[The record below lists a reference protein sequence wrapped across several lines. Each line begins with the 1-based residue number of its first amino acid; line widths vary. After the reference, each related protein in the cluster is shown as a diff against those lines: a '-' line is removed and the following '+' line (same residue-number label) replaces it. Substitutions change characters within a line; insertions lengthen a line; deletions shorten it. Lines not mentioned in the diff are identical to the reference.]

1 MRVLLINFATFS
13 LWLLPTVQKEDA
25 VKTLDYLNL
34 SPFDSLS
41 QPSPYDIRR
50 LGEEGNIGAAMKVK
64 HLSKYFQIISTKP
77 KPPNYSSVGPF
88 GWSQNLSLPLDESQF
103 RSKPKPPMKTP
114 IKAKK
119 TFGWGNFYL
128 NIKTTKFSLLVTS
141 KIVDH
146 INGTFSVYFRHNSSH
161 LGNISMSMVPP
172 SKAMEWEDVRSPELQ
187 FRNQPQSTINAHQQE
202 MKALNCR
209 VEYQR
214 TNRAKKTKPCL
225 YDPSQTCYSEHTQS
239 NAAWIC
245 AMPFKVFCIFI
256 SFLSTDYKLV
266 QKVCPDYNFQ
276 ADLQHFGRR
285 G

>member
-1 MRVLLINFATFS
+1 MCS
-13 LWLLPTVQKEDA
+13 QVQKEDA

-41 QPSPYDIRR
+41 QASPYDIRR
-50 LGEEGNIGAAMKVK
+50 LGEDGNIGAAMKVK
-64 HLSKYFQIISTKP
+64 HLSKDFQIVSTKT
-77 KPPNYSSVGPF
+77 KPTNYSSVGPH
-88 GWSQNLSLPLDESQF
+88 GWSQNLSLPLDQSQL

-119 TFGWGNFYL
+119 SFGWGNFYL

-146 INGTFSVYFRHNSSH
+146 INGTFSVYFRHNSSR
-161 LGNISMSMVPP
+161 LGNISVSIVPP
-172 SKAMEWEDVRSPELQ
+172 SKAVEWEDVGSPELQ
-187 FRNQPQSTINAHQQE
+187 FQNQPQSTINAHLQE

-209 VEYQR
+209 MEYQR

-239 NAAWIC
+239 HAAWIC
-245 AMPFKVFCIFI
+245 AKPFKVFCIFI

-266 QKVCPDYNFQ
+266 QKICPDYNFK
-276 ADLQHFGRR
+276 ADLQQFGRR
-285 G
+285 GQSMN